1 MQHVLEKKYN
11 RSTINLVF
19 IKRPLLGVFFISS
32 LRFSNAIKNIE
43 SDTPISL
50 ICYTA
55 IMSKQTTTHPQV
67 VSFLNYLLISEGL
80 SPNTIAAYKK
90 DLQIYHA
97 WLIDQNF
104 SVFDQVSRDQVQSF
118 ILHLKNEGRSDKSN
132 ARLLSTLKRF
142 YQWGVVNDFFQTDPT
157 ALLKSPKVAKS
168 IPSVLTEQQIV
179 KLLSSPDLT
188 TPLGIRD
195 RAILELMY
203 ATGLRVSEVVD
214 LPFEQVNLSAGL
226 VQVTGKGS
234 KERIV
239 PMGELA
245 IEWIE
250 RYIKEARPSLTKG
263 RFVATLF
270 VSRIGRTMT
279 RQTLWHRVK
288 NLAFDVGIQNKL
300 SPHTLRHAFATH
312 LINHGADLRTVQL
325 LLGHSDLSTTQIY
338 THVAKERLHKLHQQ
352 HHPRG

>member
-1 MQHVLEKKYN
+1 MTKSNPEKIEIQLEPKM
-11 RSTINLVF
+11 T
-19 IKRPLLGVFFISS
+19 
-32 LRFSNAIKNIE
+32 E
-43 SDTPISL
+43 
-50 ICYTA
+50 
-55 IMSKQTTTHPQV
+55 
-67 VSFLNYLLISEGL
+67 FLSYLQLSEGL
-80 SPNTIAAYKK
+80 SNNTISAYQR
-90 DLQIYHA
+90 DLKLYQA
-97 WLIDQNF
+97 WLNNIAKQTITTIPPEGIESF
-104 SVFDQVSRDQVQSF
+104 MLYLQS
-118 ILHLKNEGRSDKSN
+118 EGRKEKSN

-142 YQWGVVNDFFQTDPT
+142 YQWGANNEYFDVDPT
-157 ALLKSPKVAKS
+157 VLVKAPKLPQSIPKVITESQVEALLY
-168 IPSVLTEQQIV
+168 
-179 KLLSSPDLT
+179 SPDQY

-203 ATGLRVSEVVD
+203 ASGLRVSEVVD
-214 LPFEQVNLSAGL
+214 LPFEQINLSAGL

-239 PMGELA
+239 PIGEVA

-250 RYIKEARPSLTKG
+250 KYINEARPSLTKNKW
-263 RFVATLF
+263 VPSLF
-270 VSRIGRTMT
+270 VSRIGRPMT

-288 NLAFDVGIQNKL
+288 NLAFDAGIHTKL

-338 THVAKERLHKLHQQ
+338 THVAKERLHQLHQQ

>member
-1 MQHVLEKKYN
+1 MAQATKDKKTFMPHPRVVEFLTY
-11 RSTINLVF
+11 L
-19 IKRPLLGVFFISS
+19 S
-32 LRFSNAIKNIE
+32 L
-43 SDTPISL
+43 T
-50 ICYTA
+50 
-55 IMSKQTTTHPQV
+55 
-67 VSFLNYLLISEGL
+67 EGL
-80 SPNTIAAYKK
+80 SDNTIAAYKR
-90 DLQIYHA
+90 DLKLFQTWVHELKKTNLETLTQTDIEDF
-97 WLIDQNF
+97 LF
-104 SVFDQVSRDQVQSF
+104 
-118 ILHLKNEGRSDKSN
+118 HLFNEGRQQKSN

-142 YQWGVVNDFFQTDPT
+142 YQWGASNELFSVDPT
-157 ALLKSPKVAKS
+157 ALVKAPKLPKS
-168 IPSVLTEQQIV
+168 IPKVITEEQV
-179 KLLSSPDLT
+179 EKLLFSPDEF

-203 ATGLRVSEVVD
+203 ASGLRVSELVS

-226 VQVTGKGS
+226 VQVTGKGN

-239 PMGELA
+239 PIGEVA

-250 RYIKEARPSLTKG
+250 KYIAEARPSLVKNKW
-263 RFVATLF
+263 VDTLF

-279 RQTLWHRVK
+279 RQTLWHRIK
-288 NLAFDVGIQNKL
+288 NLAFDAGIHINL

>member
-1 MQHVLEKKYN
+1 MTKPKPKKIETVLHSRMTE
-11 RSTINLVF
+11 
-19 IKRPLLGVFFISS
+19 
-32 LRFSNAIKNIE
+32 
-43 SDTPISL
+43 
-50 ICYTA
+50 
-55 IMSKQTTTHPQV
+55 
-67 VSFLNYLLISEGL
+67 FLTYLALSEGL
-80 SPNTIAAYKK
+80 SANTISAYQT
-90 DLQIYHA
+90 DLKLYQA
-97 WLIDQNF
+97 WLLDIEQTTIEQISTEGIESF
-104 SVFDQVSRDQVQSF
+104 MLYLQS
-118 ILHLKNEGRSDKSN
+118 EGRKEKSN

-142 YQWGVVNDFFQTDPT
+142 YQWGGMNEYFEADPT
-157 ALLKSPKVAKS
+157 ALVKGPKLPRS
-168 IPSVLTEQQIV
+168 IPKTITEEQV
-179 KLLSSPDLT
+179 EALLYSPDEY

-203 ATGLRVSEVVD
+203 ASGLRVSEVVE

-226 VQVTGKGS
+226 VQVTGKGN

-239 PMGELA
+239 PIGELA

-250 RYIKEARPSLTKG
+250 KYVKEARPSLVKNKW
-263 RFVATLF
+263 VHTLF
-270 VSRIGRTMT
+270 VSRIGRQMT
-279 RQTLWHRVK
+279 RQTLWHRVT
-288 NLAFDVGIQNKL
+288 NLAFDAGIHTKL

>member
-1 MQHVLEKKYN
+1 
-11 RSTINLVF
+11 
-19 IKRPLLGVFFISS
+19 
-32 LRFSNAIKNIE
+32 
-43 SDTPISL
+43 
-50 ICYTA
+50 
-55 IMSKQTTTHPQV
+55 MSKNKPSKTIVTLHPKMDE
-67 VSFLNYLLISEGL
+67 FLTYLTLSEGL
-80 SPNTIAAYKK
+80 SDNTTSAYKR
-90 DLQIYHA
+90 DLKLFQK
-97 WLIDQNF
+97 WLIEQKNSKADQTSQEDIEDF
-104 SVFDQVSRDQVQSF
+104 LFYLSKD
-118 ILHLKNEGRSDKSN
+118 GRKEKSN

-142 YQWGVVNDFFQTDPT
+142 YQWATSNEYFDVDPT
-157 ALLKSPKVAKS
+157 ALVKAPKLPKS
-168 IPSVLTEQQIV
+168 IPKVITEQQV
-179 KLLSSPDLT
+179 EKLLYSPDEY

-203 ATGLRVSEVVD
+203 ASGLRVSELVT

-226 VQVTGKGS
+226 VQVTGKGN

-239 PMGELA
+239 PIGEVA

-250 RYIKEARPSLTKG
+250 KYIKESRPALVKNKWVDS
-263 RFVATLF
+263 LF
-270 VSRIGRTMT
+270 VSRIGRPMT
-279 RQTLWHRVK
+279 RQTLWHRIK
-288 NLAFDVGIQNKL
+288 NLAFDVGIHVNL

>member
-1 MQHVLEKKYN
+1 MS
-11 RSTINLVF
+11 RSKLPVELPKLFT
-19 IKRPLLGVFFISS
+19 
-32 LRFSNAIKNIE
+32 
-43 SDTPISL
+43 D
-50 ICYTA
+50 
-55 IMSKQTTTHPQV
+55 
-67 VSFLNYLLISEGL
+67 FLSMLMVNEGL
-80 SPNTIAAYKK
+80 SANTIAAYQK
-90 DLQIYHA
+90 DLQIYQA
-97 WLIDQNF
+97 WWLSEQKNF
-104 SVFDQVSRDQVQSF
+104 DFKQASRAQLEDFLFYLQQQ
-118 ILHLKNEGRSDKSN
+118 GRKENSN

-142 YQWGVVNDFFQTDPT
+142 YQWGSSMDYLQADPT
-157 ALLKSPKVAKS
+157 ALLKAPKLPKS
-168 IPSVLTEQQIV
+168 IPMVMSEQQVEDLINA
-179 KLLSSPDLT
+179 PDIST
-188 TPLGIRD
+188 ALGLRD

-203 ATGLRVSEVVD
+203 SSGLRVSEVVE

-239 PMGELA
+239 PLGEVA

-250 RYIKEARPSLTKG
+250 KYLVSARPQLVKQKW
-263 RFVATLF
+263 VDTLF

-288 NLAFDVGIQNKL
+288 NLAFEAGIKGKL

-312 LINHGADLRTVQL
+312 LLNHGADLRTVQL

-338 THVAKERLHKLHQQ
+338 THVAKERLHQIHQQ